1 MKSSFQTI
9 ILIVFIGAFVVAVV
23 AFSGILGTGGS
34 STGTSSE
41 PTGKVVVWGILPY
54 SIMQSYISDF
64 NAEGN
69 EYTLEYEEHAP
80 ETFYQDIIFALANNA
95 SPDVVIFSSEIF
107 SQFKDKLY
115 TIPYQAY
122 TERTFRDTNIDGA
135 QIFLTK
141 EGVIGLPLAVDPL
154 VVYYNKD
161 ILSSQNFV
169 IPPRTWT
176 NLTQSVPLLTK
187 RTAQNTISQS
197 TIAFGE
203 ADNISHYRDILSA
216 LFLQTGNAIVS
227 PDPTTGSPTVTLTN
241 GGSVGGGLPAADA
254 LEFYT
259 GFANPTSASYS
270 WNRSLPESLQQFLA
284 GKSAFYIG
292 RASELFTIQAQ
303 NPNLN
308 FDVMELFQPTD
319 AQRSITYGSY
329 IAAGVMNSA
338 PNFTAAYAAVSAMS
352 SAQGVDAISKRAS
365 LPPARRDL
373 LLVTQQ
379 NPYVSVFFK
388 AALSAF
394 SWPDQNV
401 TTTNSVFRA
410 MIQNVNSGR
419 SDAQTAIYEATRD
432 LQTSAR

>member
-9 ILIVFIGAFVVAVV
+9 ILIVFIGAFVVAVI
-23 AFSGILGTGGS
+23 AFSGILGGS
-34 STGTSSE
+34 TSTGTSSE
-41 PTGKVVVWGILPY
+41 PAGQVTVWGILPAD
-54 SIMQSYISDF
+54 IMATYVSDF

-69 EYTLEYEEHAP
+69 GYTLVYEQHAP
-80 ETFYQDIIFALANNA
+80 GTFYQDLIIALANNT

-135 QIFLTK
+135 QIFLTS
-141 EGVIGLPLAVDPL
+141 EGVVGLPLTVDPL

-169 IPPRTWT
+169 VPPRTWT
-176 NLTQSVPLLTK
+176 TLAASVPILTN
-187 RTAQNTISQS
+187 RTAQNTITQS
-197 TIAFGE
+197 TIALGE
-203 ADNISHYRDILSA
+203 ADNIGHYRDILSA
-216 LFLQTGNAIVS
+216 LFLQTGNGIVAS
-227 PDPTTGSPTVTLTN
+227 DPTTGTPIITLTD
-241 GGSVGGGLPAADA
+241 GGGTTGGLPTADA
-254 LEFYT
+254 LTFYT
-259 GFANPTSASYS
+259 GFANPTSANYS

-292 RASELFTIQAQ
+292 RASELFAIQAQ

-308 FDVMELFQPTD
+308 FDVMELFQPTN
-319 AQRSITYGSY
+319 ATRSITFGSY
-329 IAAGVMNSA
+329 IAVGIMKSA
-338 PNFTAAYAAVSAMS
+338 PNFTAAYAAAGAMAS
-352 SAQGVDAISKRAS
+352 PEGVDALSKRFS

-373 LLVTQQ
+373 LLVAQQ

-401 TTTNSVFRA
+401 TATNSVFRA

-432 LQTSAR
+432 L

>member
-9 ILIVFIGAFVVAVV
+9 IIIVFIAAFVVAVI
-23 AFSGILGTGGS
+23 AFSGILGGS
-34 STGTSSE
+34 TTNNTSTE
-41 PTGKVVVWGILPY
+41 PTGQVVVWGIF
-54 SIMQSYISDF
+54 SSEIMSRYVSDF

-69 EYTLEYEEHAP
+69 GYTLLYEQHAP
-80 ETFYQDIIFALANNA
+80 ETFYQDLIVALANNT

-122 TERTFRDTNIDGA
+122 TERTFRDTNVDGA

-141 EGVIGLPLAVDPL
+141 EGVVGLPLTVDPL

-176 NLTQSVPLLTK
+176 NLAASVPILTK

-197 TIAFGE
+197 TIALGE

-216 LFLQTGNAIVS
+216 LFLQTGNSIVS
-227 PDPTTGSPTVTLTN
+227 TDPTTGAVVTALTN
-241 GGSVGGGLPAADA
+241 GGSSTGGLPTADA
-254 LEFYT
+254 LTFYT

-308 FDVMELFQPTD
+308 FDVMELFQPSN
-319 AQRSITYGSY
+319 AARAVTYGSY
-329 IAAGVMNSA
+329 IAVGVMKSA
-338 PNFTAAYAAVSAMS
+338 PNFTAAYAAAGAMAS
-352 SAQGVDAISKRAS
+352 PEGVDAISKRFS

-373 LLVTQQ
+373 LLVAQQ
-379 NPYVSVFFK
+379 DPYVSVFFR
-388 AALSAF
+388 AALSTF
-394 SWPDQNV
+394 SWPDPNM
-401 TTTNSVFRA
+401 TTTKSVFRG

-432 LQTSAR
+432 L

>member
-9 ILIVFIGAFVVAVV
+9 ILIVFIGAFVVAVI

-34 STGTSSE
+34 SNSTSSE
-41 PTGKVVVWGILPY
+41 PTGKVVVWGVLPY
-54 SIMQSYISDF
+54 TIMQRYISDF

-80 ETFYQDIIFALANNA
+80 ETFYQDVIFALANNQ

-141 EGVIGLPLAVDPL
+141 DGVVGLPIAVDPI

-161 ILSSQNFV
+161 ILASQNFV

-176 NLTQSVPLLTK
+176 NLTQSVPILTK
-187 RTAQNTISQS
+187 RTTQNTLSQS
-197 TIAFGE
+197 TIALGE

-216 LFLQTGNAIVS
+216 LFLQTGNSIITS
-227 PDPTTGSPTVTLTN
+227 DPTTGAPTVSLTT
-241 GGSVGGGLPAADA
+241 GGSVGGGLPTADA
-254 LEFYT
+254 LTFYT
-259 GFANPTSASYS
+259 GFANPTSGSYS
-270 WNRSLPESLQQFLA
+270 WNRSLPESLAQFLA

-308 FDVMELFQPTD
+308 FDVMELFQPD
-319 AQRSITYGSY
+319 NAQRSITYGSY

-338 PNFTAAYAAVSAMS
+338 PNFTAAYAAVSAIS
-352 SAQGVDAISKRAS
+352 SAEGVDAISKRAS

-373 LLVTQQ
+373 LLVAQQ
-379 NPYVSVFFK
+379 DPYVSVFFK

-401 TTTNSVFRA
+401 AATDSVFRA

-419 SDAQTAIYEATRD
+419 SDAETAIYEATRD
-432 LQTSAR
+432 LQTTAR